1 MCVMVFDSGVGF
13 CAAPSLPL
21 YLGEE
26 NTLCGCYGQLAML
39 NTSAKQY
46 AFDQSGM
53 QEIYQ
58 S

>member
-53 QEIYQ
+53 REK
-58 S
+58 

>member
-53 QEIYQ
+53 QGIH
-58 S
+58 